1 MKNTNQFLLPW
12 KTNFYYHE
20 KPTNFYYHENH
31 PYHETHWTKITTHTF
46 LTKYAY
52 ATCIYIDCA
61 NQNNHTHISYHQNF
75 LITKNGPLCEPTK
88 THLPCMR
95 TIKNTLTT
103 YARMR
108 TKITNQKL
116 LPRKSKFSRFLK
128 IYRKMS
134 FENVGN
140 LSKINLSW
148 NQIVIS
154 QTAKEET
161 STG

>member
-1 MKNTNQFLLPW
+1 MRSREYAYATRIYIQIVR
-12 KTNFYYHE
+12 
-20 KPTNFYYHENH
+20 
-31 PYHETHWTKITTHTF
+31 TKITTHTF
-46 LTKYAY
+46 LTTKNRPNFLTTKNHPYHETHRTKITTRKFLTTY
-52 ATCIYIDCA
+52 TKSGICVCNMHLYIDCA

-134 FENVGN
+134 FEQFGN
-140 LSKINLSW
+140 LSKIHLS
-148 NQIVIS
+148 
-154 QTAKEET
+154 
-161 STG
+161 